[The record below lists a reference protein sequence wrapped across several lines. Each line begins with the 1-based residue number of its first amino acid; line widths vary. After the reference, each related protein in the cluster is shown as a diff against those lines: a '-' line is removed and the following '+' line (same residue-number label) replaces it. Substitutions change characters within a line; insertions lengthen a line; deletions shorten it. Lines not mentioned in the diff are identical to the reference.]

1 MTQRI
6 LFKNIFNILVLIDY
20 TSEISIRVLDFYLFL
35 NKTILSRDIIQKR
48 SKRPLNLKKKLHS
61 LYIYINSYYTNI
73 YI

>member
-48 SKRPLNLKKKLHS
+48 SKRPLNLKK
-61 LYIYINSYYTNI
+61 NYTLCT
-73 YI
+73 YT